1 MRRVSDLKALPECL
15 RGRVLEFI
23 AVPQGKMWRIS
34 GLAALPECLRRRVSE
49 LIAVPQGKTWRVFY
63 RPTVGAYA
71 MRPNMDI
78 MIIRGTVS
86 DC

>member
-15 RGRVLEFI
+15 RGRV
-23 AVPQGKMWRIS
+23 
-34 GLAALPECLRRRVSE
+34 SE
-49 LIAVPQGKTWRVFY
+49 LIAVPQGKTWRVFH
-63 RPTVGAYA
+63 RSTVGAYA
-71 MRPNMDI
+71 MCPNMDI